1 MNSLGQKRQADF
13 CNLRTSELKFVKR
26 TCDLCGSNETEPV
39 YSVSFLGL
47 EFSFV
52 RCPVC
57 NLVYQ
62 NPVLDKESLER
73 IYETLDYWDHR
84 HKSSNDSTML
94 NYYSYLGEEEIR
106 RNTAQMRVKS
116 IMKYLPAG
124 SRVLDLGCSDGSFVR
139 VLSEHGYRASG
150 IDISNAM
157 ISYGRETYG
166 VEIVRSDFEE
176 DWPFDEPFDAITCY
190 ATLSN
195 IVNPSRVFANIR
207 KHLHTGGY
215 FFFNFGDCNRL
226 VSRLLKSRLYLYRP
240 TVCTVYSRK
249 TISDYCNKQNLRIL
263 KIFNDVQVVPLLRL
277 FGFLRAPLLMKAC
290 ELLGLEKS
298 NLKMALLT
306 GYTACAVRQR

>member
-1 MNSLGQKRQADF
+1 MSFVEEKVQADF
-13 CNLRTSELKFVKR
+13 CTLRTSELKFVKR
-26 TCDLCGSNETEPV
+26 ACDLCGSKEAEPV

-47 EFSFV
+47 KFSFV
-52 RCPVC
+52 RCPAC
-57 NLVYQ
+57 SLVYQ

-73 IYETLDYWDHR
+73 IYETLEYWDHR
-84 HKSSNDSTML
+84 HKVSAESTML
-94 NYYSYLGEEEIR
+94 NYYSYLGEKEIR
-106 RNTAQMRVKS
+106 RSTAELRVKS
-116 IMKYLPAG
+116 MMGYLPEG

-139 VLSEHGYRASG
+139 CLSGHGYRTSG

-157 ISYGRETYG
+157 ISYGRKNYG
-166 VEIVRSDFEE
+166 VDIYRADFEE
-176 DWPFDEPFDAITCY
+176 DWPFTEAFDAITCY

-207 KHLHTGGY
+207 KHLRPGGY

-240 TVCTVYSRK
+240 TVCTIYSKK
-249 TISDYCNKQNLRIL
+249 TISDYCNNQSLRIL

-277 FGFLRAPLLMKAC
+277 FGFLRIPLLMQTC
-290 ELLGLEKS
+290 ELLRLEKS

-306 GYTACAVRQR
+306 GYTACAVRER